1 MRNESIFIES
11 QKYIPGGVNSPVRA
25 FKAVNMYPPIIKKA
39 KGSIVTDE
47 EGNEYID
54 FVGAWGPMILGHSDP
69 DVVKAIQETSQEA
82 IAFGAPTN
90 LELQLAKLISTTVPN
105 VEMIRMVNSGT
116 EATMS
121 AVKLARGYTGKDKII
136 KFAGCYHGHYDG
148 FLVEAGSGVLTQN
161 IPGSP
166 GVPQDSIN
174 NTLIAD
180 FNNIESVKQL
190 FKDHEGQI
198 AAIIIEP
205 IAGNMGVIPSTQEFM
220 DSLRAL
226 CTEKEAL
233 LIFDEVM
240 TGFRVAYKGA
250 QEIYDIKP
258 DLITFAKI
266 MGGGLPCGA
275 FGGRR
280 EIMEYLSPVGPV
292 YQAGTM
298 SGNPIVMAA
307 GLATVEKLKNN
318 PSYYDQ
324 IEALGKMLEEGIR
337 EIMKE
342 KDIPM
347 VINRQ
352 GSMMT
357 LFFNDLEA
365 VQTFEQVKKSDTESY
380 ARFFAHMLGG
390 GIYISPSQ
398 FEALFINVTH
408 TKEHVEQFLDL
419 VRTFE

>member
-1 MRNESIFIES
+1 MRNESIFMES

-39 KGSIVTDE
+39 KGPIVTDE

-69 DVVKAIQETSQEA
+69 DVVKAIQDTSKDA

-90 LELQLAKLISTTVPN
+90 LELQLAKLICTTVPN
-105 VEMIRMVNSGT
+105 VEMVRMVNSGT

-166 GVPQDSIN
+166 GVPQDSIK
-174 NTLIAD
+174 NTLIAR
-180 FNNIESVKQL
+180 FNDIESVEQL
-190 FKDHEGQI
+190 FKEHKDEV

-226 CTEKEAL
+226 STQEEAL

-240 TGFRVAYKGA
+240 TGFRVDYKGA
-250 QEIYDIKP
+250 QNLYNIKP

-275 FGGRR
+275 FGGRQ

-307 GLATVEKLKNN
+307 GLAIVEKLNNN
-318 PSYYDQ
+318 PSYYDYL
-324 IEALGKMLEEGIR
+324 EELGQMLEEGI
-337 EIMKE
+337 
-342 KDIPM
+342 KDIMADKDLPV

-357 LFFNDLEA
+357 VFFNDLEEIH
-365 VQTFEQVKKSDTESY
+365 TFDQVKQSDTERY
-380 ARFFAHMLGG
+380 ARFFAHMLSG

-398 FEALFINVTH
+398 FESLFINVTH
-408 TKEHVEQFLDL
+408 TKEHIERFLDL